1 MRMAIMAPGENA
13 AWHRIRIVATALLAL
28 LLVSA
33 SPPAPRPAA
42 QILHLE
48 GAIGP
53 ATADFVTRGIAD
65 AARSR
70 APVVILQMDT
80 PGGLDNSMRAI
91 IQAILASPV
100 PVATYVAPSGAR
112 AASAGAFILYASH
125 IAAMAPGTNVGAATP
140 VQIGGM
146 PGMPGGEPDQG
157 RDKGKDKSARPS
169 NAMEAKAINDA
180 VAYMRALAEL
190 RGRNVDWGESAVREA
205 ASVSAAT
212 ALKEGVIDLEARS
225 ISELLRKMDGRTVT
239 AGGRRIALA
248 TAGIAITEVRPD
260 WRTRLLAAITNPN
273 VALILMMIGVYGLLF
288 EFMNPGAFLPGTV
301 GAISLL
307 LALYAFAALPVDY
320 VGVALILLGLGMMA
334 SEAVLFSHGILGGG
348 GVIAF
353 AFGAAML
360 IDADVPEFRISWSVI
375 AGVAIASGALI
386 LLIMRAALGARRR
399 AVVSGAEQMLGA
411 PAMVQDWSGRSGHVF
426 VHGERWTAFSPAP
439 LAPGQAVRVTRLDGL
454 KLEVAGD
461 APPADREA

>member
-1 MRMAIMAPGENA
+1 
-13 AWHRIRIVATALLAL
+13 
-28 LLVSA
+28 
-33 SPPAPRPAA
+33 
-42 QILHLE
+42 
-48 GAIGP
+48 
-53 ATADFVTRGIAD
+53 
-65 AARSR
+65 
-70 APVVILQMDT
+70 
-80 PGGLDNSMRAI
+80 
-91 IQAILASPV
+91 
-100 PVATYVAPSGAR
+100 
-112 AASAGAFILYASH
+112 
-125 IAAMAPGTNVGAATP
+125 
-140 VQIGGM
+140 
-146 PGMPGGEPDQG
+146 
-157 RDKGKDKSARPS
+157 
-169 NAMEAKAINDA
+169 
-180 VAYMRALAEL
+180 
-190 RGRNVDWGESAVREA
+190 
-205 ASVSAAT
+205 VSAAT

-426 VHGERWTAFSPAP
+426 VHGERWAAFSRAP